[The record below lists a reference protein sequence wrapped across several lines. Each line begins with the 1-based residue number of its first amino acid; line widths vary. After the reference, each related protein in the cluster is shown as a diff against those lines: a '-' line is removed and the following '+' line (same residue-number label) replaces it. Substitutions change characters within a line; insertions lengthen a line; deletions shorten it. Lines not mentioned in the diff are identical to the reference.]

1 MENKERETKNL
12 TYLVSTIIH
21 YLSGMGTLPYER
33 DHGARRPCK
42 VAIAFRGHVVAHA
55 LALQP
60 FSGLQNLSHMSQ
72 QQQ

>member
-21 YLSGMGTLPYER
+21 CLSGMVAQRTALRAR
-33 DHGARRPCK
+33 DHSARRPCK

-55 LALQP
+55 LA
-60 FSGLQNLSHMSQ
+60 
-72 QQQ
+72 

>member
-21 YLSGMGTLPYER
+21 YLSGMAAQRAAFKSAVIAL
-33 DHGARRPCK
+33 RRPCK

-55 LALQP
+55 LN
-60 FSGLQNLSHMSQ
+60 GLSQ
-72 QQQ
+72 VSKVFLT